1 MSKLEYWRESLGN
14 AIPYV
19 ALTDKQIEDIM
30 SIAEMESEYCGM
42 HEGRKEPESVKGEEI
57 VIRQY
62 STCCNGVVV
71 PSKGSYMGEILYVC
85 DRCRKYLSQSQIRLS
100 RE

>member
-1 MSKLEYWRESLGN
+1 MSNINYWRESLGN
-14 AIPYV
+14 AIPDMV
-19 ALTDKQIEDIM
+19 FTDKQIEDIM

-42 HEGRKEPESVKGEEI
+42 HEGSKEPEFVKGEDI
-57 VIRQY
+57 AKRQY

-85 DRCRKYLSQSQIRLS
+85 DRCRRYLSQTQIKLN